1 MTPVP
6 ETITDLVPKTITA
19 TALFAENGLDPILTE
34 IKRKV
39 DAFEPNLETA
49 TSRKEIASFA
59 YKIAQS
65 KTFLDGL
72 GKDLVAEQKAKIKLV
87 DAERKRARDFLDSE
101 KNRVRQ
107 PLTDWETEEAEREE
121 KRRQEMLYQMDWDE
135 AIQMDD
141 LFNRERE
148 IKRKEAEF
156 ARIEEERRQREEAA
170 RIAKEQAEREER
182 LKREAKEQAERDAQ
196 AKVEAE
202 RQRALKAEQDAKEAA
217 ERAERDRIA
226 AEERAKIEKEQ
237 AEKARIEAARQAEI
251 EKQKAIELAT
261 RQAEERARLEK
272 EAAERKAAEEKAERD
287 KIAANKKHQAK
298 INNKIL
304 TAMENTGISQNVAKA
319 VICAV
324 AKGKIP
330 HMTINY

>member
-1 MTPVP
+1 MTTVP

-39 DAFEPNLETA
+39 DAFEPNLETVS
-49 TSRKEIASFA
+49 SRKEIASFA

-87 DAERKRARDFLDSE
+87 DAERKRARDFLDAE
-101 KNRVRQ
+101 KDRARK
-107 PLTDWETEEAEREE
+107 PLTDWEAEEAEREE
-121 KRRQEMLYQMDWDE
+121 KRRQEMLYLMDWDE
-135 AIQMDD
+135 ALVMDD

-156 ARIEEERRQREEAA
+156 ARIEEERRQKEESE
-170 RIAKEQAEREER
+170 RLAKEQAERDER
-182 LKREAKEQAERDAQ
+182 LKKEAIEQAERDAQ
-196 AKVEAE
+196 AKIEAE
-202 RQRALKAEQDAKEAA
+202 RQRAMKAEQDAKAAA
-217 ERAERDRIA
+217 EKAERDRIA
-226 AEERAKIEKEQ
+226 AEERAKLEKEQ
-237 AEKARIEAARQAEI
+237 
-251 EKQKAIELAT
+251 AIELAT
-261 RQAEERARLEK
+261 RQAEERARLGK
-272 EAAERKAAEEKAERD
+272 ETADRKATEEKAAAD
-287 KIAANKKHQAK
+287 KLAANKRHQAA

-304 TAMENTGISQNVAKA
+304 DAFSVLDIPQGVAKA

-324 AKGKIP
+324 AKGQIP
-330 HMTINY
+330 YMTINY